1 MKKEEEEA
9 PLITNRG
16 LLTAEILDEDSDEEY
31 MYMR

>member
-1 MKKEEEEA
+1 MKKEEEA

-16 LLTAEILDEDSDEEY
+16 LFTAEILDEDSDEEY